1 MVKHTIYVV
10 LLIIVAGCNND
21 NKKQEV
27 TLPDEIIKERQDIE
41 NYVPKKN
48 ISEIKVYN
56 NQYVPYVKDEL
67 KLLVED
73 INIPLSY
80 INVSLIDDM
89 SRLFE
94 DSKRVKFDGISSWNT
109 SKVILLKLK
118 LSYLCFFGKAPQ
130 LLNKF
135 DDKQFYFYIF

>member
-48 ISEIKVYN
+48 ISK
-56 NQYVPYVKDEL
+56 
-67 KLLVED
+67 
-73 INIPLSY
+73 IN
-80 INVSLIDDM
+80 
-89 SRLFE
+89 
-94 DSKRVKFDGISSWNT
+94 
-109 SKVILLKLK
+109 
-118 LSYLCFFGKAPQ
+118 
-130 LLNKF
+130 
-135 DDKQFYFYIF
+135 

>member
-1 MVKHTIYVV
+1 MIKYFSNVVKHTIYVV

-27 TLPDEIIKERQDIE
+27 TLPDEIIKESQDIE

-67 KLLVED
+67 KLLVLD
-73 INIPLSY
+73 INI
-80 INVSLIDDM
+80 
-89 SRLFE
+89 RL
-94 DSKRVKFDGISSWNT
+94 
-109 SKVILLKLK
+109 
-118 LSYLCFFGKAPQ
+118 
-130 LLNKF
+130 
-135 DDKQFYFYIF
+135 